1 MRAALNGSSS
11 APTRKRVPQARR
23 PALSVEAQ
31 NVRQLRR
38 QLGLTQA
45 ALARLLGVH
54 EMTIGR
60 WERDKLR
67 LSSWQHSLVL
77 ALLQAQPRPELARA
91 LLDPATNP
99 IAFLAVLLGDF
110 LPAQAP
116 RLPVSRSTALPGPAP
131 SSPLGLPPAPLLADP
146 AVGRFSLLEID
157 DEPDPEGGSR
167 R

>member
-1 MRAALNGSSS
+1 
-11 APTRKRVPQARR
+11 
-23 PALSVEAQ
+23 
-31 NVRQLRR
+31 
-38 QLGLTQA
+38 
-45 ALARLLGVH
+45 LLGVH

-67 LSSWQHSLVL
+67 LSPWQHSLVL

-110 LPAQAP
+110 IPAQAP
-116 RLPVSRSTALPGPAP
+116 RPPVSRSTALPGPAP
-131 SSPLGLPPAPLLADP
+131 TSPLGLPPAPLLADP

-157 DEPDPEGGSR
+157 DEPAPEGGSR